1 MHHLQVTRLP
11 CLPRLPHLF
20 YALAVRHVV
29 LAGAYSFFVFFS
41 PGYVYLK
48 MIPQVGQTASRSP
61 KGKVVLMQSFIAQL
75 QIHCCTCGL
84 ALEVQANAKERF
96 RKGDDGHCHGK
107 CKQMPKRGLGKMADT
122 AMGSASKCR
131 REA

>member
-1 MHHLQVTRLP
+1 MHRLQVTRLP

-20 YALAVRHVV
+20 YALAVWHAV

-48 MIPQVGQTASRSP
+48 MIPQVGQTSSRSP

-75 QIHCCTCGL
+75 QIHRCTCGL
-84 ALEVQANAKERF
+84 AFKVQANAK
-96 RKGDDGHCHGK
+96 
-107 CKQMPKRGLGKMADT
+107 MPKSGLRKEMTDT
-122 AMGSASKCR
+122 AMGSASKCQ